1 MLGGAVIAYLILTP
15 QATSQI
21 CSGNVMTFTNSI
33 LAVDPDKGGRH
44 ELDGVV
50 STCAAPK
57 ACAVTATGIYR
68 YDKYRLVNLSGGA
81 VCYTVTLNN
90 ALGCGVDLYSETF
103 SPGLVTGPGTVC
115 DNYLADIGNPI
126 TAGST
131 ASYSFTVLNGFTF
144 DVLVLN
150 ANTAEVC
157 TGDYSLSITPCP
169 TLTFACPTLTG
180 VVAGG
185 GLMCAGGSNI
195 VTVTVS
201 GSGATPY
208 TVALDNGGGTQTGLS
223 GQTVFN
229 FSISPG
235 SDTTYSL
242 DSIASHDSL
251 NCQITGSGSATVT
264 LEPPPTAEASG
275 SETICNGDETT
286 IMAHLTGT
294 GPWRVTWSDG
304 VTQDPVDFSPATRSV
319 SPSSTTT
326 YTVIDLSDANCT
338 AQAGDLNGSATV
350 TVNPRP
356 TAVASGSE
364 TICNGGETTIM
375 AHLTGTSPWRLTWSD
390 GVTQDPVNSSP
401 ATRNVSPSSTTAYTV
416 FDLSDAN
423 CTALAGDL
431 NGSAIVTVKPRPTSF
446 VTTSST
452 VCDDGPATIR
462 AYLTGTGPWRV
473 TWSDGVT
480 QNPVNSSPATRIV
493 DPSSTT
499 TYTVTSLRDANC
511 TAQVGD
517 RMGSA
522 TVTSGEGV
530 SASLSASADAFCGNS
545 SLLDFGQQVADD
557 CTKTNRYVP
566 NGIFSGSYRAS
577 VGPRPEGNN
586 GVFNF
591 TASVSASDTLGSDQ
605 GAGASASLTFCVRG
619 QPVPFH
625 ISISSSQ
632 EHSATGNS
640 DASTYIYA
648 SFIGSFGLY
657 GDEYGDDLYDELVRQ
672 GCLPPGEYTV
682 SVGCSVDVC
691 GEPDSPASASAS
703 VSFTLT
709 FGPGA
714 CSCCGN
720 TLLTSDV
727 EFRGPQS
734 K

>member
-1 MLGGAVIAYLILTP
+1 MSTNFFLSVLRTSLQSAPVFMLGGAVIAYLILTP

-275 SETICNGDETT
+275 SETICNGD
-286 IMAHLTGT
+286 
-294 GPWRVTWSDG
+294 
-304 VTQDPVDFSPATRSV
+304 
-319 SPSSTTT
+319 
-326 YTVIDLSDANCT
+326 
-338 AQAGDLNGSATV
+338 
-350 TVNPRP
+350 
-356 TAVASGSE
+356 
-364 TICNGGETTIM
+364 ETTIM